1 MTATQYHLGKFP
13 PGNLDWARLVPAI
26 GRTHF
31 AVAAYGALLESM
43 PNTNVLISPL
53 ATQEAVYS
61 NRIEGTQTTLTQVLT
76 FEADENHPVDD
87 PTKRSDAY
95 EVINYR
101 VALDNAASQLEHTPL
116 SLRLIR
122 NAHRILL
129 SGVRGQDKAPGEY
142 RRIPNSVWIGPPGST
157 IESADF
163 VPCPVEHL
171 PDAMDVWE
179 RFIHSDEPD
188 PLVQLAIV
196 HAEFES
202 IHPFLDGNGRIGRL
216 IVPLYMV
223 AKGLLQAP
231 HFYIS
236 GYLNQH
242 RDEYYDRLLAVS
254 RDDDWTGWSEFF
266 LTAIVEQANINL
278 FRARSILSLYDE
290 LKERVVDETR
300 SQYGIRALDWIFA
313 KPIFRSSDFVGNS
326 GIPAPTASRI
336 LGDYLKTEVATNDDT
351 IREHRSVAASPSSS
365 LPSSHTSYRFRLMSA

>member
-13 PGNLDWARLVPAI
+13 PENLDWARLVPAI
-26 GRTHF
+26 GRAHS
-31 AVAAYGALLESM
+31 AVAAYGAMLESI

-61 NRIEGTQTTLTQVLT
+61 NRIEGTQTTLAQILT
-76 FEADENHPVDD
+76 FEADESSLADD
-87 PTKRSDAY
+87 PVKRTDTH

-101 VALDNAASQLEHTPL
+101 AALDTATRELERIPL

-122 NAHRILL
+122 NAHQILL
-129 SGVRGQDKAPGEY
+129 SGVRGQDKAPGEF
-142 RRIPNSVWIGPPGST
+142 RRMPDSVWIGPPGST
-157 IESADF
+157 IENATF

-171 PDAMDVWE
+171 RGAMDAWE
-179 RFIHSDEPD
+179 KFIHSAEPD
-188 PLVQLAIV
+188 PLVQLAII

-236 GYLNQH
+236 GFLDLH

-266 LTAIVEQANINL
+266 LTAIADQANVNL
-278 FRARSILSLYDE
+278 LRAKSILALYDE
-290 LKERVVDETR
+290 LKDWMVVEVR
-300 SQYGIRALDWIFA
+300 SPYGVRALDWIFG
-313 KPIFRSSDFVGNS
+313 KPIFLSSDFVRNS
-326 GIPAPTASRI
+326 GIPAPTASRMLRI
-336 LGDYLKTEVATNDDT
+336 LRERNLLTALSEARGRRPALLVFSRLLRVA
-351 IREHRSVAASPSSS
+351 EGGE
-365 LPSSHTSYRFRLMSA
+365 

>member
-1 MTATQYHLGKFP
+1 MAVTQYHLGKFP
-13 PGNLDWARLVPAI
+13 PGDLDWARLVPAI
-26 GRTHF
+26 GRAHS
-31 AVAAYGALLESM
+31 AVAAYGAMLESI

-61 NRIEGTQTTLTQVLT
+61 NRIEGTQTTLTEVLT
-76 FEADENHPVDD
+76 FQADENHPVDD
-87 PTKRSDAY
+87 PAKRIDAR

-101 VALDNAASQLEHTPL
+101 TALDAATRQLGQVPL
-116 SLRLIR
+116 SLRLIL

-142 RRIPNSVWIGPPGST
+142 RRIPDSVWIGPPGST

-171 PDAMDVWE
+171 PGAMDAWE
-179 RFIHSDEPD
+179 KFIHSKEPD

-202 IHPFLDGNGRIGRL
+202 IHPFLDGNGRMGRL

-223 AKGLLQAP
+223 AKGLLEAP
-231 HFYIS
+231 HFYVS
-236 GYLNQH
+236 GFLDQH
-242 RDEYYDRLLAVS
+242 RDEYYERLQAVS
-254 RDDDWTGWSEFF
+254 RDDDWTGWSGFF
-266 LTAIVEQANINL
+266 LRAVEEQANTNL
-278 FRARSILSLYDE
+278 AKARSILALYDE
-290 LKERVVDETR
+290 LKEWVIDKTR

-336 LGDYLKTEVATNDDT
+336 LRVLRDSDMLTVLSAARGRRPALLAF
-351 IREHRSVAASPSSS
+351 IR
-365 LPSSHTSYRFRLMSA
+365 LLRLAEGSE

>member
-13 PGNLDWARLVPAI
+13 PIDLDWARLVPAI
-26 GRTHF
+26 GRAHS
-31 AVAAYGALLESM
+31 AVAAYGAMLESM
-43 PNTNVLISPL
+43 PNTSVLISPL

-76 FEADENHPVDD
+76 FEADEDHPTND
-87 PTKRSDAY
+87 PSKRLDAY
-95 EVINYR
+95 EVINCR
-101 VALDNAASQLEHTPL
+101 LALNGAIHQMEQIPL

-122 NAHRILL
+122 DAHRVLMR
-129 SGVRGQDKAPGEY
+129 GVRGQDKAPGEF

-157 IESADF
+157 IESAYF

-171 PDAMDVWE
+171 ADAMDAWE

-223 AKGLLQAP
+223 AKGLLEVP

-236 GYLNQH
+236 GYLDQH
-242 RDEYYDRLLAVS
+242 RDEYYDRLQAVS
-254 RDDDWTGWSEFF
+254 RDNDWAGWSEFF
-266 LTAIVEQANINL
+266 LKAIEEQASTSL
-278 FRARSILSLYDE
+278 ARARSILAIYDE
-290 LKERVVDETR
+290 LKEWVIDETR
-300 SQYGIRALDWIFA
+300 SQYGVRALDWIFG
-313 KPIFRSSDFVGNS
+313 KPIFRSSDFVRNS
-326 GIPAPTASRI
+326 GIPRPTASRI
-336 LGDYLKTEVATNDDT
+336 LRALRDGDMLDVLSEARGRRPALLAFSRLLRVAEG
-351 IREHRSVAASPSSS
+351 RE
-365 LPSSHTSYRFRLMSA
+365 

>member
-1 MTATQYHLGKFP
+1 M
-13 PGNLDWARLVPAI
+13 
-26 GRTHF
+26 
-31 AVAAYGALLESM
+31 LESM
-43 PNTNVLISPL
+43 PNPNVLISPL

-76 FEADENHPVDD
+76 FQADEDHPVDD
-87 PTKRSDAY
+87 PVKRNDAY
-95 EVINYR
+95 EVVNYR
-101 VALDNAASQLEHTPL
+101 LALDAAIRQMENIPL

-122 NAHRILL
+122 NAHQILL
-129 SGVRGQDKAPGEY
+129 RGVRGQDKAPGEY

-157 IESADF
+157 IENAHF

-171 PDAMDVWE
+171 PDAMDAWE
-179 RFIHSDEPD
+179 RFIHSETPD

-223 AKGLLQAP
+223 AKGLLHAP

-236 GYLNQH
+236 GYLDRR

-266 LTAIVEQANINL
+266 LTAIAEQANSNL
-278 FRARSILSLYDE
+278 SRARSILALYDE
-290 LKERVVDETR
+290 LKEWVVDETR
-300 SQYGIRALDWIFA
+300 SQYGVRALDWIFE
-313 KPIFRSSDFVGNS
+313 KPVFRSSDFVGNS
-326 GIPAPTASRI
+326 GIPGPTASR
-336 LGDYLKTEVATNDDT
+336 LLRVLRDGGMLDVVREARGRRPALMAFGRLLRVAEG
-351 IREHRSVAASPSSS
+351 IE
-365 LPSSHTSYRFRLMSA
+365 

>member
-1 MTATQYHLGKFP
+1 MAVTHYHLGRFP
-13 PGNLDWARLVPAI
+13 PQNLDWARLVPAI
-26 GRTHF
+26 GRAHF
-31 AVAAYGALLESM
+31 AVAAYGAMLESM

-76 FEADENHPVDD
+76 FEADENHPGDD
-87 PTKRSDAY
+87 PAKRLDAY
-95 EVINYR
+95 EVVNYR
-101 VALDNAASQLEHTPL
+101 IALDSAHRQMEQIPL

-122 NAHRILL
+122 NAHRTLMR
-129 SGVRGQDKAPGEY
+129 GVRGQDKAPGEY

-171 PDAMDVWE
+171 TGAMDAWE
-179 RFIHSDEPD
+179 KFIHSDELD

-223 AKGLLQAP
+223 AKGLLEAP
-231 HFYIS
+231 NFYIS
-236 GYLNQH
+236 GFLDQH
-242 RDEYYDRLLAVS
+242 RDEYYERLQAVS

-266 LTAIVEQANINL
+266 LEAVAEQANTNL
-278 FRARSILSLYDE
+278 ARARSILALYDE
-290 LKERVVDETR
+290 LKEWVVDETH
-300 SQYGIRALDWIFA
+300 SQYGVRALDWIFG
-313 KPIFRSSDFVGNS
+313 KPIFRSSDFVRNS
-326 GIPAPTASRI
+326 DIPSPTASRI
-336 LGDYLKTEVATNDDT
+336 LRVLRDSDMLAVLSEARGRRPALLA
-351 IREHRSVAASPSSS
+351 
-365 LPSSHTSYRFRLMSA
+365 LLRLLRLAEGSQ

>member
-1 MTATQYHLGKFP
+1 M
-13 PGNLDWARLVPAI
+13 
-26 GRTHF
+26 
-31 AVAAYGALLESM
+31 AAYGAMLESM
-43 PNTNVLISPL
+43 PNSDVLISPL

-87 PTKRSDAY
+87 PARRLDVY
-95 EVINYR
+95 EVVNYR
-101 VALDNAASQLEHTPL
+101 IALDSANRQMEQIPL

-122 NAHRILL
+122 DAHRILMR
-129 SGVRGQDKAPGEY
+129 GVRGRDKGPGEY

-171 PDAMDVWE
+171 AGAMDAWE

-223 AKGLLQAP
+223 AKGLLDVP

-236 GYLNQH
+236 GFLDQH
-242 RDEYYDRLLAVS
+242 RDEYYERLQAVS
-254 RDDDWTGWSEFF
+254 RDDDWTGWSGFF
-266 LTAIVEQANINL
+266 LKAVEEQASTNL
-278 FRARSILSLYDE
+278 ARARSILALYDD
-290 LKERVVDETR
+290 LKEWVVDETH
-300 SQYGIRALDWIFA
+300 SQYAVRALDWIFG
-313 KPIFRSSDFVGNS
+313 KPIFRSSNFVRNS
-326 GIPAPTASRI
+326 GIPSPTASRI
-336 LGDYLKTEVATNDDT
+336 LRVLRDSDMLAVLREARGRRPAILAFSRLLRVA
-351 IREHRSVAASPSSS
+351 EGSE
-365 LPSSHTSYRFRLMSA
+365 

>member
-1 MTATQYHLGKFP
+1 MNMSATPYHLGKFP
-13 PGNLDWARLVPAI
+13 PKNLDWARLVPAI
-26 GRTHF
+26 GRAHS
-31 AVAAYGALLESM
+31 AVAAYGAMLESI

-76 FEADENHPVDD
+76 VQAYENHPVDD
-87 PTKRSDAY
+87 PVERIDAY

-101 VALDNAASQLEHTPL
+101 VALDAATRQLAQIPL

-122 NAHRILL
+122 DAHRILMR
-129 SGVRGQDKAPGEY
+129 GVRGQNKAPGEY
-142 RRIPNSVWIGPPGST
+142 RRIPDSVWIGPPGST

-171 PDAMDVWE
+171 PGAMDVWE

-188 PLVQLAIV
+188 PLVQLAVV

-202 IHPFLDGNGRIGRL
+202 IHPFLDGNGRMGRL

-223 AKGLLQAP
+223 AKGLLDAP

-236 GYLNQH
+236 GFLDQH

-266 LTAIVEQANINL
+266 LTAMAEQANVNL
-278 FRARSILSLYDE
+278 LRARSILTLYNE
-290 LKERVVDETR
+290 LKEWVVDETH
-300 SQYGIRALDWIFA
+300 SQYSVRALDWIFG

-326 GIPAPTASRI
+326 GIPTPTASRI
-336 LGDYLKTEVATNDDT
+336 LRVLRDSDMLTVLIEARGRRPALLAF
-351 IREHRSVAASPSSS
+351 A
-365 LPSSHTSYRFRLMSA
+365 RLLRLAEGSE

>member
-1 MTATQYHLGKFP
+1 MTATTYHLGKFP
-13 PGNLDWARLVPAI
+13 PENLDWARLVPAI
-26 GRTHF
+26 GRAHS
-31 AVAAYGALLESM
+31 AVAAYGAMLESI

-53 ATQEAVYS
+53 ATQEAIYS

-76 FEADENHPVDD
+76 FQADENHPVDD
-87 PTKRSDAY
+87 PVKRIDAH

-101 VALDNAASQLEHTPL
+101 LALDTATRQMENIPL

-171 PDAMDVWE
+171 SGAMDTWE

-223 AKGLLQAP
+223 AKGLLQDP

-236 GYLNQH
+236 GYLDQH
-242 RDEYYDRLLAVS
+242 RDEYYERLSAVS
-254 RDDDWTGWSEFF
+254 RDDDWTGWSDFF
-266 LTAIVEQANINL
+266 LTAIAEQANDNL
-278 FRARSILSLYDE
+278 FKARSILALYTE
-290 LKERVVDETR
+290 LKDWVVDETR
-300 SQYGIRALDWIFA
+300 SQYGVRALDWIFG
-313 KPIFRSSDFVGNS
+313 KPIFRSSDFVRNS
-326 GIPAPTASRI
+326 GIPTPTASRI
-336 LGDYLKTEVATNDDT
+336 MRVLRNSDMLDVVSEARGRRPALMAFSRLLGIAEG
-351 IREHRSVAASPSSS
+351 IE
-365 LPSSHTSYRFRLMSA
+365 

>member
-1 MTATQYHLGKFP
+1 MTATHYHLGKFP
-13 PGNLDWARLVPAI
+13 PRNLDWARLVPAI
-26 GRTHF
+26 GRAHS
-31 AVAAYGALLESM
+31 AVAAYGAMLESM

-76 FEADENHPVDD
+76 FQADENHPTDD
-87 PTKRSDAY
+87 PVKRIDAS

-101 VALDNAASQLEHTPL
+101 IALDTATRQLEQIPL
-116 SLRLIR
+116 SLRLVR
-122 NAHRILL
+122 DTHRILMR
-129 SGVRGQDKAPGEY
+129 GVRGQDKAPGEY

-157 IESADF
+157 IENADF

-171 PDAMDVWE
+171 PGTLDTWE

-216 IVPLYMV
+216 IVPIYMV
-223 AKGLLQAP
+223 SKDILEAP

-236 GYLNQH
+236 GFLDQH
-242 RDEYYDRLLAVS
+242 RDEYYERLQAVS
-254 RDDDWTGWSEFF
+254 REEDWTGWSEFF
-266 LTAIVEQANINL
+266 LTAITEQANVNL
-278 FRARSILSLYDE
+278 SRARSILALYNE
-290 LKERVVDETR
+290 LKEWVVDETR
-300 SQYGIRALDWIFA
+300 SQYGVRALDWIFS

-336 LGDYLKTEVATNDDT
+336 LRVLRDSDMLSVLSEARGRRPALLAFIRLLRLAEGDE
-351 IREHRSVAASPSSS
+351 
-365 LPSSHTSYRFRLMSA
+365 

>member
-1 MTATQYHLGKFP
+1 MNMSATRYHLGKFP
-13 PGNLDWARLVPAI
+13 PRNLDWVRLVPAI
-26 GRTHF
+26 GRAHS
-31 AVAAYGALLESM
+31 AVAAYGAMLESI
-43 PNTNVLISPL
+43 PNTEVLISPL

-76 FEADENHPVDD
+76 LQAYENLPVDD
-87 PTKRSDAY
+87 RVKRMDAY

-101 VALDNAASQLEHTPL
+101 VALDIATRELDQIPL

-122 NAHRILL
+122 NAHRTLM

-142 RRIPNSVWIGPPGST
+142 RRIPDSVWIGPPGST

-171 PDAMDVWE
+171 SGAMDAWE

-188 PLVQLAIV
+188 PLVQLAVV

-223 AKGLLQAP
+223 AKGLLEAP

-236 GYLNQH
+236 GFLEQH
-242 RDEYYDRLLAVS
+242 RDEYYERLLAVS

-266 LTAIVEQANINL
+266 LTAVTEQANVNL
-278 FRARSILSLYDE
+278 VRARSILTLYNE
-290 LKERVVDETR
+290 LKEWVVDRTH
-300 SQYGIRALDWIFA
+300 SQYSVRALDWIFE

-326 GIPAPTASRI
+326 GIPTPTASRI
-336 LGDYLKTEVATNDDT
+336 LRVLRDSDMLTVLSEGRGSRPALLAF
-351 IREHRSVAASPSSS
+351 A
-365 LPSSHTSYRFRLMSA
+365 RLLRLAEGSE

>member
-1 MTATQYHLGKFP
+1 MTAVQYHLGKFP
-13 PGNLDWARLVPAI
+13 PENLDWARLVPAI
-26 GRTHF
+26 GRAHSS
-31 AVAAYGALLESM
+31 VAAYGAMLESI
-43 PNTNVLISPL
+43 PNTRVLISPL

-76 FEADENHPVDD
+76 FQADEKHSVDD
-87 PTKRSDAY
+87 PVKRNDAH
-95 EVINYR
+95 EVVNYR
-101 VALDNAASQLEHTPL
+101 VALDTAISQLEQIPL

-122 NAHRILL
+122 DAHRILMR
-129 SGVRGQDKAPGEY
+129 GVRGQDKAPGEY

-157 IESADF
+157 IENAEF

-171 PDAMDVWE
+171 LGAMDAWE

-223 AKGLLQAP
+223 AKGLLEAP

-236 GYLNQH
+236 GFLDQH
-242 RDEYYDRLLAVS
+242 RDEYYERLQAVS

-266 LTAIVEQANINL
+266 LTATAEQANVNL
-278 FRARSILSLYDE
+278 SRARSILALYDE
-290 LKERVVDETR
+290 LKEWVVDETR
-300 SQYGIRALDWIFA
+300 SQYGVRALDWIFG
-313 KPIFRSSDFVGNS
+313 KPIFLSSDFVGNS
-326 GIPAPTASRI
+326 GIPGPTASRLLRVLRDSGMLDVVREARGRRPALLAFI
-336 LGDYLKTEVATNDDT
+336 RLLRVA
-351 IREHRSVAASPSSS
+351 EGSE
-365 LPSSHTSYRFRLMSA
+365 